1 MSKSTFKGSLL
12 ATTVIA
18 GVTLASPAFAQN
30 PPQPPA
36 PVTPTDTQ
44 GNTPPAAPS
53 DQTPP
58 AGVQSNESSKPA
70 EPTASQEIVITG
82 TLIRNPNLV
91 ASAPVTVVG
100 HEEMQLRQTNTAE
113 QILRT
118 IPGVAPSIGQ
128 QVNNGSGGSAY
139 VNLRGIGSNR
149 NIVLLDGVR
158 IVPADLVGRVD
169 LNNIPLALVDRVDVL
184 TGGASSTYGAD
195 AVGGVVNFI
204 TRNDFAGMELTVGDQ
219 ITQRGDGNYIRGDLT
234 IGANFDD
241 GRGNA
246 VISVGYQEADP
257 VYQGGD
263 RPWSNLALASSS
275 PGFLPLAGSSRTV
288 PSRFDIGGG
297 NGPRQVSPD
306 GVGIQPYYLPFNFN
320 PYNVFK
326 TPFKRYNLFSAGHYD
341 ITDHLTVYARGLF
354 SDNTVDTII
363 APSGV
368 FDSLVTF
375 PVSNPFLSAPQR
387 AYFCANALINLP
399 GGTQQRG
406 ITPAECAA
414 AAAATDP
421 ADPAFRSIQVGLRR
435 RMVELGPRIS
445 DYRSKVWDFR
455 AGIRGDITDKVG
467 FDVFVARGNSDK
479 TQRIQNYALTSR
491 VRQALWA
498 TDTTN
503 CLTTSPPAA
512 AGQSASAPDCVP
524 LNVFGLAGSITPAMA
539 SFISQ
544 EASTVNQVALSQARA
559 TINGDTPL
567 QLWAKNPVSFAV
579 GGEYR
584 KYVAEQRADSLA
596 KTPGELGGAGGA
608 APDTK
613 GGFDVYEGFAEIVA
627 PIVSDRPFF
636 EELQL
641 EAGIRRS
648 HYTINSEPVLQ
659 LLPVGAVPSTGYNTT
674 TWKIAGSW
682 APVRDIKFRGAYNR
696 AVRAP
701 NIAELFA
708 PKVVGL
714 TNLATDPCAGAN
726 TAGRLFD
733 PLTLTPTNLG
743 AVCIAQGAPFA
754 TLGTITNPTAA
765 QANGTFSGSLA
776 LGPEVANT
784 WTAGAVIR
792 PRFLPGFSATIDYYN
807 IKIKKAISAPTPADV
822 ISACFGSL
830 SATSATSVACTGI
843 RRDPN
848 TGLLEGDPA
857 IVPGLPFP
865 LTNLGKLTTDGV
877 DLTLDYRRNLGSIL
891 GAPAKIALNFGG
903 NYTHSNKFQAINITT
918 TQFTTQSYNRECV
931 GLFSANC
938 NPAPKYSFNQRTTLS
953 LGRVDLSVLWR
964 YIGKMK
970 YEGLESDCGLRGFTG
985 ACIASTA
992 TTANAGLFAGTIQ
1005 SLDNLGNPCTPT
1017 STYALCSAPGTLN
1030 GETVDFNHIKAK
1042 NYFDFTTR
1050 FNVNEHFDLT
1060 FTVMNVFDSKP
1071 PITGNSAGTTTFNS
1085 GNTFPATYDPLG
1097 RRFAAGARIK
1107 F

>member
-12 ATTVIA
+12 ATTVMAGIA
-18 GVTLASPAFAQN
+18 FSAPAYAQN
-30 PPQPPA
+30 QTVPETAPPA
-36 PVTPTDTQ
+36 PVTPTNTQ
-44 GNTPPAAPS
+44 GTTPPAAPS

-58 AGVQSNESSKPA
+58 AGVQSSESAAPA
-70 EPTASQEIVITG
+70 EPTSSQEIVITG

-100 HEEMQLRQTNTAE
+100 RDEVALRQTNTAE

-118 IPGVAPSIGQ
+118 IPGVAPSIGS
-128 QVNNGSGGSAY
+128 QVNNGNGGSSF

-204 TRNDFAGMELTVGDQ
+204 TRSDFSGMELTVSDQ
-219 ITQRGDGNYIRGDLT
+219 ITQRGDGNVIRGDLT
-234 IGANFDD
+234 LGANFDD

-246 VISVGYQEADP
+246 VISIGYQEADP
-257 VYQGGD
+257 VYQGGSD
-263 RPWSNLALASSS
+263 RPWSNLALDSSS
-275 PGFLPLAGSSRTV
+275 PGFLPAAGSSRTV
-288 PSRFDIGGG
+288 PAAFDIGGG
-297 NGPRQVSPD
+297 RSRRQVSPD
-306 GVGIQPYYLPFNFN
+306 GTGIQAFYLPYNFN
-320 PYNVFK
+320 PFNVFQ

-368 FDSLVTF
+368 FDSRVSV
-375 PVSNPFLSAPQR
+375 PVSNPYLSAAQR
-387 AYFCANALINLP
+387 TYFCANADFNP
-399 GGTQQRG
+399 TVAGNQT
-406 ITPAECAA
+406 ITTAECTA
-414 AAAATDP
+414 AAAATSPTDP
-421 ADPAFRSIQVGLRR
+421 NFRVFQVGLRR
-435 RMVELGPRIS
+435 RMPELGPRIS
-445 DYRSKVWDFR
+445 SFRSKVWDFR
-455 AGIRGDITDKVG
+455 AGVRGDITDNIG
-467 FDVFVARGNSDK
+467 FDVFASRGQSDK
-479 TQRIQNYALTSR
+479 TQRIQGYALTSR
-491 VRQALWA
+491 VRQALFA
-498 TDTTN
+498 TNTTT
-503 CLTTSPPAA
+503 CLSTNQPTSAGPIANA
-512 AGQSASAPDCVP
+512 AGCVP
-524 LNVFGLAGSITPAMA
+524 LNIFSTTPSNPIPADQA
-539 SFISQ
+539 AFLNQ
-544 EASTVNQVALSQARA
+544 EATTVNAVTLSQARA
-559 TINGDTPL
+559 TINGDMPL

-636 EELQL
+636 QELQL

-648 HYTINSEPVLQ
+648 HYTVNSEPVDQ
-659 LLPVGAVPSTGYNTT
+659 LLPVGAVPSDGYNTT

-701 NIAELFA
+701 NISELFA
-708 PKVVGL
+708 PRVVGL
-714 TNLATDPCAGAN
+714 TNLAVDPCSGAN
-726 TAGRLFD
+726 TGGRLFNTT
-733 PLTLTPTNLG
+733 TLVPTALG

-754 TLGTITNPTAA
+754 ALGTINNPTAG

-776 LGPEVANT
+776 LQPEKANT
-784 WTAGAVIR
+784 WTVGAVIR
-792 PRFLPGFSATIDYYN
+792 PSFLPGLSATIDYYN
-807 IKIKKAISAPTPADV
+807 IKIKRAISAPTPGDV
-822 ISACFGSL
+822 IGACFDSL
-830 SATSATSVACTGI
+830 TAASAASPACTSI
-843 RRDPN
+843 RRDVN
-848 TGLLEGDPA
+848 TGLIEGDPA
-857 IVPGLPFP
+857 VVPGLPFP
-865 LTNLGKLTTDGV
+865 LTNLGKIATDGV
-877 DLTLDYRRNLGSIL
+877 DLTVDYRRNIGSIM
-891 GAPAKIALNFGG
+891 GAPAKLALAFGG

-918 TQFTTQSYNRECV
+918 PQFPVQSIDRECV
-931 GLFSANC
+931 GYYSANC
-938 NPAPKYSFNQRTTLS
+938 NPVPKYSFNERTTLS
-953 LGRVDLSVLWR
+953 LGRVDLSLLWR
-964 YIGKMK
+964 YIGKVK
-970 YEGLESDCGLRGFTG
+970 YEPQAVIDNG
-985 ACIASTA
+985 AA
-992 TTANAGLFAGTIQ
+992 LFDGTIE
-1005 SLDNLGNPCTPT
+1005 SVDNLGNPCTAT
-1017 STYALCSAPGTLN
+1017 STYALCNTPGTLN
-1030 GETVDFNHIKAK
+1030 GETRNFNKISAR

-1060 FTVMNVFDSKP
+1060 FTVMNIFDKKP
-1071 PITGNSAGTTTFNS
+1071 PFVGNTAGTTSFNS
-1085 GNTFPATYDPLG
+1085 GNTYPSTYDALG
-1097 RRFAAGARIK
+1097 RRFAASARVK